1 MYWGGRIELH
11 STLQRKIFWTSARKQ
26 CGGRGG
32 GLIKVGRRGIDWTW
46 WERGRRRRQTPREG
60 WRIRREKRRECQVTK
75 AGDYAAYKYH

>member
-1 MYWGGRIELH
+1 M
-11 STLQRKIFWTSARKQ
+11 
-26 CGGRGG
+26 
-32 GLIKVGRRGIDWTW
+32 IKVGRRGIDWTW